1 MIKKSVCIKNYQDR
15 TVSGSTW
22 GVVTGLTDSNVI
34 QHYDKNSV
42 ITANLLK
49 IPILLTQNIDN
60 IGFYTPE
67 IIIWNQ
73 NTYYYSGETVIYNDF
88 SYNCKAEHTSG
99 LIFDEIYWDL
109 TQISSGNTNTI
120 QFIGESKINEFRR
133 YGKTDSDKDLYNPTW
148 NSGFTQEI
156 YLSNGLAKQITGE
169 RVSDSSLS
177 TQNVYDYKIWVSG
190 NTGTTIN
197 YSDINK
203 LSSTISFVSSGM
215 TSNNSIATPK
225 MKLDYLIGVINEP
238 KINIDVFIDRGSN
251 SSFERHMKLG
261 DIKSFDDLESYGNGY
276 YKIKED

>member
-1 MIKKSVCIKNYQDR
+1 MIKKYICIKNYQDR

-22 GVVTGLTDSNVI
+22 GVVTGITDSNVI
-34 QHYDKNSV
+34 QHYDKNSE

-67 IIIWNQ
+67 IIIWSQ
-73 NTYYYSGETVIYNDF
+73 NTFYYSGETVIYNDF
-88 SYNCKAEHTSG
+88 SYCCKIEHTSG
-99 LIFDEIYWDL
+99 LNFNEIYWDL
-109 TQISSGNTNTI
+109 TQVSSGNTNTI

-156 YLSNGLAKQITGE
+156 HLSNGLVKQIIGE
-169 RVSDSSLS
+169 RVSNSSLS
-177 TQNVYDYKIWVSG
+177 IQNAYDYKMWVSG
-190 NTGTTIN
+190 NTETTIN
-197 YSDINK
+197 YSDIDS
-203 LSSTISFVSSGM
+203 LRSTISFVSSGM
-215 TSNNSIATPK
+215 TNNNSIVTPK
-225 MKLDYLIGVINEP
+225 IKLDYLIGVINEP

>member
-1 MIKKSVCIKNYQDR
+1 MIKKYICIKNYQDR

-67 IIIWNQ
+67 IIIWSQ

-88 SYNCKAEHTSG
+88 SYTCKIEHTSG
-99 LIFDEIYWDL
+99 LNFNEIYWYL
-109 TQISSGNTNTI
+109 TQVSSGDTNTI

-156 YLSNGLAKQITGE
+156 YLSNGLVKQITGE
-169 RVSDSSLS
+169 RVSNSSLS
-177 TQNVYDYKIWVSG
+177 IQNVYDYKMWVSG
-190 NTGTTIN
+190 NTETTIN
-197 YSDINK
+197 YSDIDS
-203 LSSTISFVSSGM
+203 LRSTISFVSSGM
-215 TSNNSIATPK
+215 TNNNSIVTPK
-225 MKLDYLIGVINEP
+225 IKLDYLIGVINEP